1 MKKTLII
8 AISAMALASPLSA
21 SAAESAEVFVTIADN
36 TGALALAAEP
46 VTVTDTD
53 GDGALTISDALQLAH
68 EAHYSGGAS
77 AGYGTSRTEFGLGIT
92 KLWGAEQGSSYGYCV
107 NNTSALSLEDPI
119 ADGDYVNAYC
129 YTDLTGFSDM
139 YCYFDVHTVSVQ
151 AGEAITLTLTA
162 NSYDANWNPV
172 QKPVEGA
179 VITIDGK
186 AADCKTDADG
196 KVTLTLEN
204 AGNALISAVSDTQ
217 ILVPPVCRAEV
228 TAPETT
234 APETTAA
241 PETTTTVQTTAQT
254 TAQTTKQTTKQTT
267 AQSASNPASGDKSGF
282 ALLLAAAAALTG
294 VVLTRRNHEK

>member
-1 MKKTLII
+1 MTFVYKTNYFI
-8 AISAMALASPLSA
+8 
-21 SAAESAEVFVTIADN
+21 VF
-36 TGALALAAEP
+36 
-46 VTVTDTD
+46 
-53 GDGALTISDALQLAH
+53 
-68 EAHYSGGAS
+68 
-77 AGYGTSRTEFGLGIT
+77 
-92 KLWGAEQGSSYGYCV
+92 CV
-107 NNTSALSLEDPI
+107 
-119 ADGDYVNAYC
+119 C

-234 APETTAA
+234 APETTA

-267 AQSASNPASGDKSGF
+267 AQSVSNPASGDKSGF